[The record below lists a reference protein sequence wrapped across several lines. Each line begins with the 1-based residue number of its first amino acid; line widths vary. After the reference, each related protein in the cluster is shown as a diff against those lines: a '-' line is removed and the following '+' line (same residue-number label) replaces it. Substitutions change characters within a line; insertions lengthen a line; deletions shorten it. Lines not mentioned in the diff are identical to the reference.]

1 MSVAFVREESAETAA
16 EVMLPDRPV
25 SSHPN
30 LVTSSG
36 LEALRSALK
45 EARAAYEAAQT
56 IEDLNERRQVGAP
69 ALRDVRYFSE
79 RVQSAQL
86 VAAPEAND
94 VIAFGHSVTFLR
106 EDGRRQTFRI
116 VGEDE
121 GDPKRGSISYVSP
134 AARALMGKTVKDEAR
149 IGDQQIEIL
158 AIEP

>member
-1 MSVAFVREESAETAA
+1 
-16 EVMLPDRPV
+16 
-25 SSHPN
+25 
-30 LVTSSG
+30 
-36 LEALRSALK
+36 
-45 EARAAYEAAQT
+45 
-56 IEDLNERRQVGAP
+56 
-69 ALRDVRYFSE
+69 LRDVRYFSE
-79 RVQSAQL
+79 RAQSAQL

-121 GDPKRGSISYVSP
+121 ADPKRGSISYVSP

>member
-69 ALRDVRYFSE
+69 A
-79 RVQSAQL
+79 
-86 VAAPEAND
+86 
-94 VIAFGHSVTFLR
+94 
-106 EDGRRQTFRI
+106 

-121 GDPKRGSISYVSP
+121 ADPKRGSISYVSP
-134 AARALMGKTVKDEAR
+134 VARALMGKTVKDEAR